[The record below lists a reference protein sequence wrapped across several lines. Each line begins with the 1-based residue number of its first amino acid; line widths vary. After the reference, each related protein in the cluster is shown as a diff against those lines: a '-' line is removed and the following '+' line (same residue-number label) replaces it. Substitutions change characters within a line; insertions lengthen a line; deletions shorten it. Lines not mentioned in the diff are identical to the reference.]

1 MVSTYYL
8 NEALKEAQKA
18 DPKSVRPNPLVGAVV
33 VDGSQTIVGR
43 GYHKKVGTA
52 HAEVHAIENAKNNGA
67 DLTKCTLYVTLE
79 PCSHHGRTP
88 PCTDFIL
95 KNGIKKVVIGSL
107 DPNPL
112 VSGVALLRSK
122 GVEVELNITKE
133 IEELNRVFFVNQRER
148 RPYFQFKLAMTSN
161 GVYGHQK
168 EGRFWITGPE
178 AGLYVH
184 KELRNSSD
192 AILSTAISVIHD
204 NAKLNIRVDGIE
216 LEKTTILLDQHLSLL
231 QPEYAHLDIL
241 AERKKTKLIL
251 VTTAQSSI
259 SPLPAHIEILE
270 VPANKESKISLSALA
285 LELYKRGFSKLLVE
299 AGVKLFNGLQ
309 SEQLIDE
316 FQLLVADKNLQAGS
330 GYLIF
335 HQLNNWLKNA
345 EQFGFS
351 HTLTTKLE
359 SDSIYE
365 FRKR

>member
-1 MVSTYYL
+1 M
-8 NEALKEAQKA
+8 
-18 DPKSVRPNPLVGAVV
+18 
-33 VDGSQTIVGR
+33 
-43 GYHKKVGTA
+43 
-52 HAEVHAIENAKNNGA
+52 
-67 DLTKCTLYVTLE
+67 
-79 PCSHHGRTP
+79 
-88 PCTDFIL
+88 
-95 KNGIKKVVIGSL
+95 
-107 DPNPL
+107 
-112 VSGVALLRSK
+112 
-122 GVEVELNITKE
+122 
-133 IEELNRVFFVNQRER
+133 
-148 RPYFQFKLAMTSN
+148 
-161 GVYGHQK
+161 
-168 EGRFWITGPE
+168 
-178 AGLYVH
+178 
-184 KELRNSSD
+184 
-192 AILSTAISVIHD
+192 
-204 NAKLNIRVDGIE
+204 NIRVDGIE

-251 VTTAQSSI
+251 VTTAQSSV

-299 AGVKLFNGLQ
+299 AGVTLLTGLQ

-316 FQLLVADKNLQAGS
+316 LQLLVADKNLQAGS